1 MVNGNIVRKIR
12 KKVVLTQEQLAR
24 KSCCAT
30 NTIGRIERGQLQ
42 PGKVLEQRLAQ
53 ALGVPASA
61 LEDSRGSD
69 APAAAGSDQHLR
81 NALQL
86 LGQMTA
92 EELASLSPIVHA
104 LADTG
109 QSPRTDTEKP
119 DSQPQHSPGENVP
132 PRGFDIFDV
141 EQLPKQWAG
150 KFLPIIGRLA
160 AGKGFDTSE
169 AEAYPAGVAYL
180 YLRYLGAPK
189 NAFALNVE
197 GQSMARRFRHGD
209 MVIVDPDQ
217 PADSG
222 VCVVLTD
229 DGTGQRIA
237 RLKRLSLQGQTAK
250 LESLNPEYPP
260 ISMPAGRVQAYRIW
274 RHLSLGTAHRVGSQG
289 YRWE

>member
-1 MVNGNIVRKIR
+1 MVSGNIVRKVR
-12 KKVVLTQEQLAR
+12 KKVALTQEQLAR
-24 KSCCAT
+24 KCSCAT
-30 NTIGRIERGQLQ
+30 NTVGRIERGQLQ
-42 PGKVLEQRLAQ
+42 PGKVLEQRIAQ
-53 ALGVPASA
+53 VLGVPVAA
-61 LEDSRGSD
+61 LEDGPGID
-69 APAAAGSDQHLR
+69 ALAAVGSDQHLR

-92 EELASLSPIVHA
+92 GELASLSLIVQA
-104 LADTG
+104 LADTEKSD
-109 QSPRTDTEKP
+109 SPRQYP
-119 DSQPQHSPGENVP
+119 PGENAP

-169 AEAYPAGVAYL
+169 AEAYPAGAAYL
-180 YLRYLGAPK
+180 YLKYSGAPK

-197 GQSMARRFRHGD
+197 GQSMSRRFRHGD

-237 RLKRLSLQGQTAK
+237 RLKRLLLQGPTAR
-250 LESLNPEYPP
+250 LESLNPEYPT
-260 ISMPAGRVQAYRIW
+260 ISIPAGRVQAYRIW
-274 RHLSLGTAHRVGSQG
+274 RHLSLGTTHRVGSQG

>member
-1 MVNGNIVRKIR
+1 MVSGNIIRKIR

-24 KSCCAT
+24 KCCCAT

-42 PGKVLEQRLAQ
+42 PGPVLEQRLAQ
-53 ALGVPASA
+53 VLGVPLPAM
-61 LEDSRGSD
+61 EDNKGSG
-69 APAAAGSDQHLR
+69 APTAAGDSDQHLR

-92 EELASLSPIVHA
+92 GELASLSPIVQA
-104 LADTG
+104 LADT
-109 QSPRTDTEKP
+109 K
-119 DSQPQHSPGENVP
+119 PQHQPDKNAP

-150 KFLPIIGRLA
+150 QFLPIIGKLA
-160 AGKGFDTSE
+160 AGRGFDTSE
-169 AEAYPAGVAYL
+169 AEAYPAGAAYL
-180 YLRYLGAPK
+180 YLKYSGAPK

-197 GQSMARRFRHGD
+197 GQSMSTRFQHGD

-237 RLKRLSLQGQTAK
+237 RLKRLSVQGPTAR
-250 LESLNPEYPP
+250 LESLNPQYPP
-260 ISMPAGRVQAYRIW
+260 ISIPARRVQAYRIW
-274 RHLSLGTAHRVGSQG
+274 RHLSLAAAHRIGSEG